1 MGGAARGV
9 ARLCAPAERKKKAPS
24 AAIFDAQSV
33 KASNHCGR
41 RGFDAGKKIMGRKR
55 HLVVDTLG
63 LILGVLVT
71 SANVPDRE
79 GAAQLLPSVLRRHG
93 RLRQLWAD
101 GGYSGAAL
109 RETLR
114 AAVPS
119 RGLRLD
125 IVKRCDLKAGGFVV
139 QPKRWIVE
147 RSFAWLTQAR
157 RLTRDYET
165 KEQNSAALILI
176 AASRLMLR
184 RLTVTF

>member
-1 MGGAARGV
+1 
-9 ARLCAPAERKKKAPS
+9 
-24 AAIFDAQSV
+24 
-33 KASNHCGR
+33 
-41 RGFDAGKKIMGRKR
+41 MGRKR

-71 SANVPDRE
+71 AANVPDRE

-101 GGYSGAAL
+101 GGYSGPAL

-114 AAVPS
+114 AAVPR

-125 IVKRCDLKAGGFVV
+125 IVKRGERKSAEFLV

>member
-1 MGGAARGV
+1 M
-9 ARLCAPAERKKKAPS
+9 
-24 AAIFDAQSV
+24 FDAQSV
-33 KASNHCGR
+33 KASNHPGG

-71 SANVPDRE
+71 GANVPDRA
-79 GAAQLLPSVLRRHG
+79 GAARLLPAVLQRHG

-101 GGYSGAAL
+101 AGYSGTAL
-109 RETLR
+109 AEQLR
-114 AAVPS
+114 AAVPQ
-119 RGLRLD
+119 RGLRLE
-125 IVKRCDLKAGGFVV
+125 IVRRCDHKVRGFVV

-147 RSFAWLTQAR
+147 RSFAWLSHAR

-165 KEQNSAALILI
+165 KEQHSAALILI